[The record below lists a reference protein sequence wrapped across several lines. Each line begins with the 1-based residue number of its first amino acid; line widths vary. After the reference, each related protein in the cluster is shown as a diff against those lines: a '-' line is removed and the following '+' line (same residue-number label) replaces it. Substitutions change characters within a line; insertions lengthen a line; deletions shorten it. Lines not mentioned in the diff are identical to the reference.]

1 MQGRK
6 VFGMHSAV
14 EPGLLAKDFT
24 SRYLPRAMGR
34 DAGRDTASLKNHR
47 GKPPSPVVFAGA
59 GFELAGCIL
68 LGLFA
73 GKWLDKRLGTAP
85 WLLILGVFIGAA
97 AGIFSMYRTLTTA
110 ERRAKSHDD
119 VRTPPPSQ
127 QP

>member
-1 MQGRK
+1 MQGPK
-6 VFGMHSAV
+6 LFGMHSAA
-14 EPGLLAKDFT
+14 ETGLLAKDFT
-24 SRYLPRAMGR
+24 SRYLPAAMGR
-34 DAGRDTASLKNHR
+34 DAASEKKSR
-47 GKPPSPVVFAGA
+47 AKGTSPVMFAGA

-73 GKWLDKRLGTAP
+73 GQWLDKKLGTAP

-97 AGIFSMYRTLTTA
+97 AGIFNMYRTLTTA

-119 VRTPPPSQ
+119 VRKSPPSK